1 MNKTDIINTNSGK
14 VEGYREKDLEIF
26 KGIPF
31 AEPPIGD
38 LRFMAPVAKT
48 PWGGL
53 LNATEYGPCGFQGYS
68 ILEKYFGKLKP
79 ESEDCLNLNIWTPK
93 ADDKKRPV
101 MVWFHGGAFIFGGGK
116 NPLYDGSILAQRGD
130 VVVITINY
138 RLGAFGF
145 LYIPEVTINAG
156 ILDQALALKWI
167 HDNIASFGGDPN
179 NITIFGESAG
189 AYSVVTLP
197 VMPAAKG
204 LFKRVI
210 AESAPFIDA
219 RTSNKISKNLMR
231 GLKIKK
237 GDIDALRKIPP
248 EKIIEVQNK
257 ITANDLLAFR
267 PMIDGKTIPIHP
279 LKAFKNGEC
288 QDIDFMIGSNLEEAK
303 LFTALDPSMMNLSEE
318 EWEKRIFGFL
328 ALMGIKA
335 DKSKEMVE
343 TYRMAREGIY
353 STANK
358 EIANA
363 IITDMMFRI
372 STIDLLEARSKHQIN
387 NYNYMFTW
395 PSPGFGGNLGACH
408 AVEIPF
414 VFNRF
419 DIPGMDQFC
428 GTGPE
433 ARALGEKIID
443 AWISFARTGNPNHEG
458 LPDWP
463 AYDIETRATMS
474 LGKECKIINAA
485 FDKERE
491 VWQGILNV

>member
-1 MNKTDIINTNSGK
+1 
-14 VEGYREKDLEIF
+14 
-26 KGIPF
+26 
-31 AEPPIGD
+31 
-38 LRFMAPVAKT
+38 
-48 PWGGL
+48 
-53 LNATEYGPCGFQGYS
+53 
-68 ILEKYFGKLKP
+68 
-79 ESEDCLNLNIWTPK
+79 
-93 ADDKKRPV
+93 
-101 MVWFHGGAFIFGGGK
+101 
-116 NPLYDGSILAQRGD
+116 
-130 VVVITINY
+130 
-138 RLGAFGF
+138 
-145 LYIPEVTINAG
+145 
-156 ILDQALALKWI
+156 
-167 HDNIASFGGDPN
+167 
-179 NITIFGESAG
+179 
-189 AYSVVTLP
+189 
-197 VMPAAKG
+197 MPAAKG

-210 AESAPFIDA
+210 AESAPFIDP
-219 RTSNKISKNLMR
+219 RTSNKVSKNLMR

-237 GDIDALRKIPP
+237 GDINALRQIPP

-257 ITANDLLAFR
+257 ITANELLAFR

-335 DKSKEMVE
+335 EKSKEMVE
-343 TYRMAREGIY
+343 TYRMAREGKY

-372 STIDLLEARSKHQIN
+372 STIDLLEAQSKHQIN

-463 AYDIETRATMS
+463 AYDIEKRATMS

-491 VWQGILNV
+491 VWKGILNV